1 MDSFNP
7 YGRQQDP
14 NYGPRSAGAAQQVHV
29 GGGRYRQSSASTHL
43 HSARPAA
50 GFYSP
55 GAGAPTPTTGGYTAN
70 SRPAY
75 TPAGNSTA
83 TAAGTPIT
91 IPLAQPYPGSYS
103 YTPMVMGSSAGYQG
117 HFDNLQARSDPFAS
131 SESLRA
137 AQILGQNLQP
147 NSAPMS
153 SFNGSAGIG
162 PLNLGARF
170 GAATV
175 LSPYQNRM
183 QAEAAARA
191 APG

>member
-14 NYGPRSAGAAQQVHV
+14 NYGPRSAAAAQQVHV
-29 GGGRYRQSSASTHL
+29 GGGHYRQSSASTHL

-55 GAGAPTPTTGGYTAN
+55 GAEAPTPTTGGYTAN

-75 TPAGNSTA
+75 TPAGNATA
-83 TAAGTPIT
+83 TAAGTSIT

-103 YTPMVMGSSAGYQG
+103 YTPMVMGSPVGFRDY
-117 HFDNLQARSDPFAS
+117 FDHVKARSDPFAS

-137 AQILGQNLQP
+137 AQIWPCRHRGNAMR
-147 NSAPMS
+147 SA
-153 SFNGSAGIG
+153 AG
-162 PLNLGARF
+162 A
-170 GAATV
+170 
-175 LSPYQNRM
+175 SH
-183 QAEAAARA
+183 
-191 APG
+191 